1 MNLSFDEMGKF
12 QPVIDPPRKKAGCHC
27 KGGGD
32 SPQDEEVETDGLKR
46 VVPKEEMEKNEERS
60 SHQEGNR
67 KVDEHGVRMALR
79 HRESLEEILKH
90 RREVLQ
96 LLWCP
101 FLKDSH
107 LGVTLKHFLPMGSCR
122 NLPAQNLSGGMS
134 VHVKTFGPETAF
146 RDIID
151 LPLKGNIDR
160 VSILP
165 IEG

>member
-12 QPVIDPPRKKAGCHC
+12 QSIIDPPGKKPRGHGKRRADCS
-27 KGGGD
+27 KNK
-32 SPQDEEVETDGLKR
+32 EIETEALKR

-96 LLWCP
+96 LLWCS

-107 LGVTLKHFLPMGSCR
+107 LGITLKHFLPVGSCR
-122 NLPAQNLSGGMS
+122 NLAAQILSGGMS
-134 VHVKTFGPETAF
+134 IHMKTFGPERAF

-165 IEG
+165 IER